1 MAFGV
6 SALAEQEE
14 AMESGRRTLVG
25 RVVSDKMQKTIVV
38 VVETRKR
45 HPLYG
50 KVVRNVKRFKAHDE
64 ENTSAVGDLVR
75 IVEWRPLSHG
85 KRWMLEEVLERA
97 E

>member
-1 MAFGV
+1 
-6 SALAEQEE
+6 
-14 AMESGRRTLVG
+14 MESGRRTLVG

-50 KVVRNVKRFKAHDE
+50 KVVRTTNRFKAHDE
-64 ENTSAVGDLVR
+64 ENVCRTGDLVR
-75 IVEWRPLSHG
+75 IVEWRPISRD
-85 KRWMLEEVLERA
+85 KRWMLQDVLERA